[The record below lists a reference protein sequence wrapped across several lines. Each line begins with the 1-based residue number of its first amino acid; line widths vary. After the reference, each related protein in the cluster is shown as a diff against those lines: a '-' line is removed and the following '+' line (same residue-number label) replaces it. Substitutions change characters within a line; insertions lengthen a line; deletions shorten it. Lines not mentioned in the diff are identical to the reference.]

1 MISTCLTYNTTA
13 LLFQIFSLQLCL
25 FLLVWSDLSGCC
37 PSLTSRHSAVA
48 HLSPAFIL
56 LYHVFPSI
64 SVLTKALVWQIGIG
78 ISLHFPPTPMIWMSI
93 AGNKQIKYWLILSQI
108 TRFSSHPASR
118 AELVICTWPPLLLM
132 TFDSST
138 EYSQFSL
145 RPFLW
150 IVVLSPRS
158 QQMPLLPPSKL
169 KPSGL
174 IKSASYHY
182 LHFTY
187 FSIYL

>member
-1 MISTCLTYNTTA
+1 MSFSPNLVKSIR
-13 LLFQIFSLQLCL
+13 LLSFPDLQA
-25 FLLVWSDLSGCC
+25 
-37 PSLTSRHSAVA
+37 PAVA
-48 HLSPAFIL
+48 HLSPPFHPLSSMYFSL
-56 LYHVFPSI
+56 L
-64 SVLTKALVWQIGIG
+64 VLTKALVWQIGIA
-78 ISLHFPPTPMIWMSI
+78 ISLHFSPTPVIWLSI
-93 AGNKQIKYWLILSQI
+93 AGDKQIKYWLILSQI
-108 TRFSSHPASR
+108 TGFSSHPTSR

-132 TFDSST
+132 TFNSSP

-150 IVVLSPRS
+150 IVVLSPHS
-158 QQMPLLPPSKL
+158 QQMPSLPPSKL

-187 FSIYL
+187 ISIYL